1 MSEAR
6 GVKVVI
12 INTQYVETDATSF
25 KSVVQNL
32 TGKDSKVAHEPSS
45 SKQHGRRNQAGAG
58 FGNGVSGTSDGRSF
72 LAGSRI
78 VFAAV
83 SGVYMKHNVAIDS
96 DCDDGMSSP
105 VNLHYRRL
113 CMLLKFGFL
122 TH

>member
-45 SKQHGRRNQAGAG
+45 SKQHGRRKQVAAG
-58 FGNGVSGTSDGRSF
+58 FGNGVSGTSDGRSVM
-72 LAGSRI
+72 SR
-78 VFAAV
+78 
-83 SGVYMKHNVAIDS
+83 
-96 DCDDGMSSP
+96 GMSFKDLDRLLMDLP
-105 VNLHYRRL
+105 PFDELYRLFRD
-113 CMLLKFGFL
+113 
-122 TH
+122 